1 MKTANTRT
9 KAVPDREYWINRVR
23 DAIRPFGGGDLAG
36 KGATVVGWNKHC

>member
-23 DAIRPFGGGDLAG
+23 DAIRPFGGDLAG
-36 KGATVVGWNKHC
+36 KGATMVGWNKHC